1 MARRGSR
8 AAAAGRGQRAPAERL
23 LLLLHYG
30 VDWDAGWVSGKRH
43 AYWDRILPDYV
54 LQAALRAANLRRF
67 WQQVSQQ
74 LQSRPRSSA
83 ERVELEALLRGDDRA
98 VLEALRWETEPLLLR
113 VRIVADAVRAGRRT
127 EIAGVTATI
136 RWSGTVT
143 AVSSIAHGGQQL
155 GTTTLLRREKMLL
168 ADGRIDYVPV
178 ISGNTFRG
186 WLRRVGEDLLREQL
200 RYDGQ
205 LSLTAAHA
213 LRGGGAL
220 AKTSGPA
227 LAGQRLATLRSLV
240 PQVGVFGC
248 AAGGS
253 VVNGCL
259 QVGKVVPLV
268 AEVAHT
274 VPVHLQNRCT
284 HSHFDLLQVET
295 FARQDDTDTHAF
307 AGRHQVTRR
316 TPRR

>member
-1 MARRGSR
+1 
-8 AAAAGRGQRAPAERL
+8 
-23 LLLLHYG
+23 
-30 VDWDAGWVSGKRH
+30 
-43 AYWDRILPDYV
+43 
-54 LQAALRAANLRRF
+54 
-67 WQQVSQQ
+67 
-74 LQSRPRSSA
+74 
-83 ERVELEALLRGDDRA
+83 
-98 VLEALRWETEPLLLR
+98 LR
-113 VRIVADAVRAGRRT
+113 VRIVAEAVPRRP
-127 EIAGVTATI
+127 ADGDSGVTATI

-155 GTTTLLRREKMLL
+155 DTTTGQQLDTTTLLRREKMLL

-178 ISGNTFRG
+178 ISGNTLRG

-220 AKTSGPA
+220 TKTNGAA

-253 VVNGCL
+253 VINGFL

-268 AEVAHT
+268 SEFAHA
-274 VPVHLQNRCT
+274 VPVNLRSRCV
-284 HSHFDLLQVET
+284 HSHFDLLQVEA
-295 FARQDDTDTHAF
+295 FARQDDTDTHVF
-307 AGRHQVTRR
+307 AGRTPGPTT
-316 TPRR
+316 TPR

>member
-1 MARRGSR
+1 M
-8 AAAAGRGQRAPAERL
+8 
-23 LLLLHYG
+23 
-30 VDWDAGWVSGKRH
+30 
-43 AYWDRILPDYV
+43 
-54 LQAALRAANLRRF
+54 
-67 WQQVSQQ
+67 
-74 LQSRPRSSA
+74 
-83 ERVELEALLRGDDRA
+83 
-98 VLEALRWETEPLLLR
+98 
-113 VRIVADAVRAGRRT
+113 
-127 EIAGVTATI
+127 TATI
-136 RWSGTVT
+136 RWAGTVT

-220 AKTSGPA
+220 AKTSGRA

-240 PQVGVFGC
+240 PQIGVFGC

-268 AEVAHT
+268 TEVAHT
-274 VPVHLQNRCT
+274 VCPCTCGTVAPIHTSTCCRWRPSPGRTTPTPMPSPADTKHPTALLRTIRCLST
-284 HSHFDLLQVET
+284 TV
-295 FARQDDTDTHAF
+295 
-307 AGRHQVTRR
+307 AGRCSTASRPCPPAPSS
-316 TPRR
+316 TPERS

>member
-1 MARRGSR
+1 M
-8 AAAAGRGQRAPAERL
+8 
-23 LLLLHYG
+23 
-30 VDWDAGWVSGKRH
+30 
-43 AYWDRILPDYV
+43 
-54 LQAALRAANLRRF
+54 
-67 WQQVSQQ
+67 
-74 LQSRPRSSA
+74 
-83 ERVELEALLRGDDRA
+83 
-98 VLEALRWETEPLLLR
+98 
-113 VRIVADAVRAGRRT
+113 
-127 EIAGVTATI
+127 TATI

-155 GTTTLLRREKMLL
+155 DTTTLLRREKMLL

-178 ISGNTFRG
+178 ISGNTLRG

-220 AKTSGPA
+220 TKTNGAA

-253 VVNGCL
+253 VINGCL

-268 AEVAHT
+268 SEVAHA
-274 VPVHLQNRCT
+274 VPVNLRSRCV
-284 HSHFDLLQVET
+284 HSHFDLLQV
-295 FARQDDTDTHAF
+295 RHSP
-307 AGRHQVTRR
+307 GRTTPTRTCSPAATR
-316 TPRR
+316 SPTTTPR

>member
-1 MARRGSR
+1 M
-8 AAAAGRGQRAPAERL
+8 
-23 LLLLHYG
+23 
-30 VDWDAGWVSGKRH
+30 
-43 AYWDRILPDYV
+43 
-54 LQAALRAANLRRF
+54 
-67 WQQVSQQ
+67 
-74 LQSRPRSSA
+74 
-83 ERVELEALLRGDDRA
+83 
-98 VLEALRWETEPLLLR
+98 
-113 VRIVADAVRAGRRT
+113 
-127 EIAGVTATI
+127 TATI

-220 AKTSGPA
+220 AKTSGQA
-227 LAGQRLATLRSLV
+227 LAGQRLATVRSLV
-240 PQVGVFGC
+240 PQIGVFGC

-274 VPVHLQNRCT
+274 VPVHLRNRCT

-307 AGRHQVTRR
+307 ASRHQALDDTAHDALQVDDGGRQMFYGVETLPAGTEFHTWAQLSWASPLEVAFFTDVLHSFGRR
-316 TPRR
+316 GRLGGRIGSGHGVIRADLTPELLAGEDADPVDWRTHLRDNRDEAMEALTWLT